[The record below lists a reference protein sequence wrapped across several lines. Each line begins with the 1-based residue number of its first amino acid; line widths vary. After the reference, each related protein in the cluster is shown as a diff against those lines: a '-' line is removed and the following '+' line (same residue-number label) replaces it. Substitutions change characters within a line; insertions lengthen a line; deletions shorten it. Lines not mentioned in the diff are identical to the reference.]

1 MRCAVRDLMRSP
13 GYLLIVLES
22 PFLGVSDHYQPNADG
37 SPSFSPFAPPSV
49 PPSFHVRLTFGD
61 GAAIDARA
69 VVSEGRVTLEGL
81 HARPPHPADEPVR
94 PHLNPELNP
103 EELNPE
109 LNPEELIPELFPHP
123 HPQDPP
129 AVRRARPSWPRGREG
144 RLMVAQEYRA
154 AQAEGR
160 DPVLAVMHATG
171 RSRRRSLKLI
181 ASARDAG
188 ALPPRHNRR

>member
-1 MRCAVRDLMRSP
+1 MRCAVRDLMRSH
-13 GYLLIVLES
+13 GYLLMVLES

-37 SPSFSPFAPPSV
+37 SPSFAPSFSPSA

-94 PHLNPELNP
+94 PR
-103 EELNPE
+103 
-109 LNPEELIPELFPHP
+109 P

-154 AQAEGR
+154 AQADGR

>member
-1 MRCAVRDLMRSP
+1 MRSH

-37 SPSFSPFAPPSV
+37 SPTFSPPA

-94 PHLNPELNP
+94 PHLDPELFAH
-103 EELNPE
+103 LD
-109 LNPEELIPELFPHP
+109 PELFPHP
-123 HPQDPP
+123 RPQDPP

-144 RLMVAQEYRA
+144 RLLVAQEYRA
-154 AQAEGR
+154 AQADGR
-160 DPVLAVMHATG
+160 DPVLAVMQATG

>member
-1 MRCAVRDLMRSP
+1 M
-13 GYLLIVLES
+13 LES
-22 PFLGVSDHYQPNADG
+22 PFLGVSDHYWPNSA
-37 SPSFSPFAPPSV
+37 SS
-49 PPSFHVRLTFGD
+49 PSFHVRLTFGD
-61 GAAIDARA
+61 GAAVDARA
-69 VVSEGRVTLEGL
+69 VVSEGRITLEGL
-81 HARPPHPADEPVR
+81 HAQPPRPADDPPHQHPR
-94 PHLNPELNP
+94 PQLY
-103 EELNPE
+103 
-109 LNPEELIPELFPHP
+109 
-123 HPQDPP
+123 PQPP
-129 AVRRARPSWPRGREG
+129 AAHRARPSWPRGREG

>member
-1 MRCAVRDLMRSP
+1 MRCAVRDLMRSH

-22 PFLGVSDHYQPNADG
+22 PFFGVSDHYQPNADG
-37 SPSFSPFAPPSV
+37 SPSFSPSV
-49 PPSFHVRLTFGD
+49 PPAAQPSFHVRLTFGD

-81 HARPPHPADEPVR
+81 HARPTHPADEPVR
-94 PHLNPELNP
+94 PHLNPD
-103 EELNPE
+103 
-109 LNPEELIPELFPHP
+109 LIPELFPPP
-123 HPQDPP
+123 HPQDQP

-154 AQAEGR
+154 AQADGR

>member
-1 MRCAVRDLMRSP
+1 MPSSP
-13 GYLLIVLES
+13 PSS
-22 PFLGVSDHYQPNADG
+22 P
-37 SPSFSPFAPPSV
+37 PSFPPPSA
-49 PPSFHVRLTFGD
+49 PSFHVRLTFGD

-69 VVSEGRVTLEGL
+69 VVSEGRITLEGL
-81 HARPPHPADEPVR
+81 HGKAADPHPADDPAL
-94 PHLNPELNP
+94 PQLY
-103 EELNPE
+103 
-109 LNPEELIPELFPHP
+109 PHP
-123 HPQDPP
+123 HPDPHADPHPHPDSHPHPQEPP
-129 AVRRARPSWPRGREG
+129 AVHRARPSWPRGREG
-144 RLMVAQEYRA
+144 RLMVAQEYRT

>member
-1 MRCAVRDLMRSP
+1 M
-13 GYLLIVLES
+13 LES
-22 PFLGVSDHYQPNADG
+22 PFLGVSDHYRPNADA
-37 SPSFSPFAPPSV
+37 S
-49 PPSFHVRLTFGD
+49 PSFHVRLTFGD

-69 VVSEGRVTLEGL
+69 VVSEGRITLEGL
-81 HARPPHPADEPVR
+81 YAQPPRPSDAPSYPYPLPLPQLHPE
-94 PHLNPELNP
+94 
-103 EELNPE
+103 
-109 LNPEELIPELFPHP
+109 
-123 HPQDPP
+123 PP
-129 AVRRARPSWPRGREG
+129 AVHAHRARPSWPRGREG
-144 RLMVAQEYRA
+144 RLMVAQEYRT

>member
-1 MRCAVRDLMRSP
+1 MRCAVRDLMRSH
-13 GYLLIVLES
+13 GYLLMVLES

-37 SPSFSPFAPPSV
+37 SPSFSPSFSPSA

-94 PHLNPELNP
+94 PR
-103 EELNPE
+103 
-109 LNPEELIPELFPHP
+109 P

-154 AQAEGR
+154 AQADGR

>member
-1 MRCAVRDLMRSP
+1 MRCAVRDLMRSR
-13 GYLLIVLES
+13 GYLLMVLES

-37 SPSFSPFAPPSV
+37 SPSFVPSFSPSA

-94 PHLNPELNP
+94 
-103 EELNPE
+103 
-109 LNPEELIPELFPHP
+109 
-123 HPQDPP
+123 QDPP

-154 AQAEGR
+154 AQADGR